1 MQMRYFDI
9 WSKYNLR
16 LPLGHH
22 RTCSQHKQLDEAW
35 AGIGRYLFTRS
46 KIAKKCLKIIGQ
58 LSLLRCASKTVECL
72 GHYRTCSVAFLLP
85 RILARQSSSSTLL
98 VFRPSKFAFSRPLNL
113 ITAVTVGGTTSV
125 KTILFLELG
134 RLSSFYFD
142 GIENDIALQRFRAL
156 QHGEEWR
163 TPIREKWR
171 RKYF

>member
-1 MQMRYFDI
+1 MQVRRFDI

-58 LSLLRCASKTVECL
+58 LSLLRCASKTAECL
-72 GHYRTCSVAFLLP
+72 GQFRTCSVACLLP
-85 RILARQSSSSTLL
+85 RILARQSSSSTL
-98 VFRPSKFAFSRPLNL
+98 RPFVRVNL
-113 ITAVTVGGTTSV
+113 HSLDHWRGTTSV
-125 KTILFLELG
+125 KTILLLELG
-134 RLSSFYFD
+134 RLFSLYFE
-142 GIENDIALQRFRAL
+142 GTENDIALQRFRAL

-163 TPIREKWR
+163 TPIREK
-171 RKYF
+171 